1 MFRGITILPN
11 YSSMMKKF
19 ITPFLVICLV
29 FSAADSFGQLSRK
42 RVRQNNK
49 RIRNY
54 KGQKNNFTSDK
65 KYNFLAL
72 SINAFNYFGDL
83 SPLSRNASTDISFT
97 RPGIGVMFGHRFGPR
112 YTLRG
117 SFTYGT
123 IRGDDFESA
132 DPNDEDAR
140 FRYVRNLQFRN
151 RIKELAVTAV
161 FDLFKNEGS
170 YISRLQFTPYVFAGF
185 AVFHHNPQAL
195 VPNEDRFG
203 NPVDQAGEW
212 VDLEP
217 LGTEGQYSDL
227 PADAVNSG
235 IEPYSLIQFAIPA
248 GIGFR
253 YRLNQVFDI
262 SFEMGFRYTFTDYLD
277 DVSANYVDNDLLP
290 EGLSRILADRSRESV
305 AVESGSL
312 RNEAAIN
319 ATAFDR
325 NGDGFFDG
333 YGTEFLDNVRG
344 NKDDNDLYF
353 VSSIKLAYII
363 GATFRRAK
371 FR

>member
-1 MFRGITILPN
+1 
-11 YSSMMKKF
+11 MMKKLV
-19 ITPFLVICLV
+19 IPFLLICFALSV
-29 FSAADSFGQLSRK
+29 ADSYGQLSRK
-42 RVRQNNK
+42 RIKQNNK
-49 RIRNY
+49 RIRNFR
-54 KGQKNNFTSDK
+54 GQKNNFSSDK
-65 KYNFLAL
+65 KYNFIAL
-72 SINAFNYFGDL
+72 TVNAFNYFGDL
-83 SPLSRNASTDISFT
+83 APLSKAASTDISFT

-123 IRGDDFESA
+123 LRGDDFESA
-132 DPNDEDAR
+132 DPNDADAR

-151 RIKELAVTAV
+151 RVKELAVTAV

-170 YISRLQFTPYVFAGF
+170 YISRLQFTPYVFAGV
-185 AVFHHNPQAL
+185 AVFHHNPQAY
-195 VPNEDRFG
+195 VNESSG
-203 NPVDQAGEW
+203 LPEAGSW

-217 LGTEGQYSDL
+217 LGTEGQYSTL
-227 PADAVNSG
+227 PAEAVNSG
-235 IEPYSLIQFAIPA
+235 IDSYGLIQFAIPA

-262 SFEMGFRYTFTDYLD
+262 SAEFGVRYTFTDYLD
-277 DVSANYVDNDLLP
+277 DVSANYVDPSLLP
-290 EGLSRILADRSRESV
+290 SDLARELADRSQELTS
-305 AVESGSL
+305 AVSGSARDFDL
-312 RNEAAIN
+312 ISSI
-319 ATAFDR
+319 TSDR
-325 NGDGFFDG
+325 NNDGFFDG
-333 YGTEFLDNVRG
+333 YGTEFGSNNRG